1 MTRIPKHIT
10 EKLNQRK
17 EKNALRTLKVNHFE
31 VDFYSNDYLGFASS
45 IEIKQ
50 LTQEILSKYPLQHG
64 ATGSRLI
71 SGHTPLHEIAENTI
85 SEFCHSHSCLLFNS
99 GYDANVGVFS
109 SIPKRGDII
118 LFDEYI
124 HASIRDGISL
134 SLAQAYKFKH
144 NNLEDLERLLQRYT
158 NLSNSIFIATESV
171 FSMDGDSPNLEK
183 MVLLAEKYNAF
194 LIVDEAH
201 ALGVLGKN
209 GCGLVQHLGLENR
222 VFVRIMTYGKALGGH
237 GAGVLSSNEVKQYLV
252 NFARSFIYTTAMP
265 PHSVAHILAGHQELS
280 RTQNGKLLQK
290 NIVFFLK
297 KVEELGL
304 NSKFIPSKS
313 AIQSIILSGNDFVK
327 LISEE
332 IQKEGFGVIPI
343 LSPTVAKGQE
353 RLRICLHSF
362 NTFSEIENLC
372 NILMNKLK

>member
-1 MTRIPKHIT
+1 MPRIPKHIT
-10 EKLNQRK
+10 ERLNQRK
-17 EKNALRTLKVNHFE
+17 EKNALRTLKVNHFK

-45 IEIKQ
+45 REIKQ
-50 LTQEILSKYPLQHG
+50 FNEEILSRYPIQHG

-71 SGHTPLHEIAENTI
+71 SGHTPLHEIAEHTI
-85 SEFCHSHSCLLFNS
+85 SEFHHSQSCLLFNS
-99 GYDANVGVFS
+99 GYDANVGLFS

-134 SLAQAYKFKH
+134 GLAQAYKFKH
-144 NNLEDLERLLQRYT
+144 NDLESLERLLQKYT
-158 NLSNSIFIATESV
+158 SNSNNIFIATESV
-171 FSMDGDSPNLEK
+171 FSMDGDSPDLEK

-201 ALGVLGKN
+201 ALGVLGKD
-209 GCGLVQHLGLENR
+209 GCGLVQHLGIENR
-222 VFVRIMTYGKALGGH
+222 VFARIMTYGKALGGH
-237 GAGVLSSNEVKQYLV
+237 GASVLSSNELKQYLV

-265 PHSVAHILAGHQELS
+265 PHSLAHILAGYQELS
-280 RTQNGKLLQK
+280 RTQNRELLQK
-290 NIVFFLK
+290 NIAFFLK
-297 KVEELGL
+297 KAEKIGL
-304 NSKFIPSKS
+304 KSRFIPSQS
-313 AIQSIILSGNDFVK
+313 AIQGIVLSGNDFVK
-327 LISEE
+327 SISED

-343 LSPTVAKGQE
+343 LSPTVAEGQE

-372 NILMNKLK
+372 NILITKLK